1 MIELVAPVEAARPL
15 VGHLAAVS
23 PIPLG
28 LAIGFQFLKLG
39 ALSGAWQRMLQ
50 SALPGTR
57 VRWRD
62 AMTPYMAG
70 AGVSAIVPA
79 KAGVATRVVLAK
91 RLIPAASYETLAG
104 TMVAE
109 SLLGLA
115 PMAALFGIAAVTGNL
130 PGVPGG
136 AAIGLPAPVAG
147 TAGWVVAA
155 VAILGAVAA
164 VAIPRLRARI
174 VASLLR
180 VRQGLAILGHRRNLA
195 QALAGQFAAWTFRL
209 ASIACFLAA
218 FGLHPTAHLVLLV
231 VMVQILAG
239 LVPVAPNG
247 AGAQEGLLVIAL
259 AGVASAGTAL
269 AFGVGMQAALLIAD
283 VLAGAAAL
291 GLHRLMGGGGG
302 WLLRTP
308 EPEPAAATAA

>member
-1 MIELVAPVEAARPL
+1 MIELVAPLEAARPL

-23 PIPLG
+23 PIPLA

-39 ALSGAWQRMLQ
+39 ALSGAWQRVLQ

-57 VRWRD
+57 VRLRD
-62 AMTPYMAG
+62 AVTPYMAG
-70 AGVSAIVPA
+70 TGVSAIIPA

-109 SLLGLA
+109 SLLGLV
-115 PMAALFGIAAVTGNL
+115 PMAALFGIAAATGIL
-130 PGVPGG
+130 PGATGG
-136 AAIGLPAPVAG
+136 ASLGVPAPIAG
-147 TAGWVVAA
+147 TAGWVVAFA
-155 VAILGAVAA
+155 AILGAIAA
-164 VAIPRLRARI
+164 AAIPRLRARI
-174 VASLLR
+174 AASLLR
-180 VRQGLAILGHRRNLA
+180 VREGLAILGHGRNLV

-247 AGAQEGLLVIAL
+247 AGAQEGLLVVAL
-259 AGVASAGTAL
+259 AGVASAGSVL
-269 AFGVGMQAALLIAD
+269 AFGVGMQATLLIAD
-283 VLAGAAAL
+283 VLVGAAAL
-291 GLHRLMGGGGG
+291 GLHRLTGGGGG
-302 WLLRTP
+302 WLLRRP
-308 EPEPAAATAA
+308 QAEVPAVVPA